1 MRSKVRLGGR
11 NLFYS
16 MVLAGCMLT
25 FLVGYFVYML
35 PSLYVDYTMEQ
46 NLQSVRMQHKM
57 YVQSGSYAD
66 LPQSFF
72 L

>member
-35 PSLYVDYTMEQ
+35 PSLYVGLTRWEQ
-46 NLQSVRMQHKM
+46 NLQSVSGCSTKCTS
-57 YVQSGSYAD
+57 SGSYAD
-66 LPQSFF
+66 VQS
-72 L
+72 